1 MLLWL
6 VAIAG
11 ALAFVAVKL
20 RNWEPIP
27 QMEQTDYA
35 VYYQAAAASRI
46 DPARRSFGTER
57 NGRH

>member
-1 MLLWL
+1 LWL

-35 VYYQAAAASRI
+35 VYYLAAVASRI
-46 DPARRSFGTER
+46 DPSYVSALT
-57 NGRH
+57 NGMN